1 MDNQDNSKNNDNQND
16 ENEEVI
22 PLTTTIIQEDTYPI
36 SDSESTTDVT
46 SLIDTNVIQDEEQ
59 GELNRNAC
67 LKESNLVQLRLRCS
81 LYEHI
86 EIIRV
91 IYGYSKQRSINQC
104 QFSIYDCI
112 QEGSSR
118 NILSCNGKQTCVINL
133 TKNEILST
141 TITTHGVPACS
152 DFNYVQVN
160 FGCVLDAKDI
170 CDSWKDEGTIIHL
183 SHTRTQGKQY
193 NECQC
198 KVRSSLSNGQVLLH
212 AREINRQFASLK
224 DLRSPKDS
232 NTDCRSTTYL
242 EISTDRSERKCMDNL
257 PSNGNALF
265 GSGSHNFTLNYV
277 RNDPLSELF
286 FYLELKASPVKSD
299 HYVQIICNWARR
311 TTTIRTTLPMTT
323 RKRKITTINM
333 SYGLKLSR
341 LDLIR
346 HPSIPENELNNHEI
360 DDDIDVSLINN
371 NDETDTTI
379 MNGENEVEEDEEK
392 HLTTNSIIQSLK
404 SKIKKIKTSTSIVIE
419 STTIDTHAISNNN
432 NDDDDEWS
440 RIMSMAGVNSL
451 SSSSSSEQFLSFNN
465 EPFINSVQASIF
477 SNEEKPGYKISKN
490 KFLIMCLLIIS
501 TVIFILLLYCFKL
514 KQSGFIRR
522 LKVNINI
529 ALLFC
534 CEASK
539 LLFSS
544 SNNTKSISSTSTNT
558 MTRHQQS
565 LSLQGGD
572 DHSSEYYM
580 NDTGNN
586 FHTSESIYD
595 YDGGGKSIYSID
607 DDDNQPQRSIYITQ
621 YDRHS
626 VGDTC

>member
-1 MDNQDNSKNNDNQND
+1 MDNQDNSINNDHQND
-16 ENEEVI
+16 ENEEMI
-22 PLTTTIIQEDTYPI
+22 PSMTTIIQGDTYPI

-46 SLIDTNVIQDEEQ
+46 SLIDTNVVQDEEQ
-59 GELNRNAC
+59 GELI
-67 LKESNLVQLRLRCS
+67 LQLRLRCS

-112 QEGSSR
+112 QEGSNH
-118 NILSCNGKQTCVINL
+118 NILSCNGKQTCLINL

-170 CDSWKDEGTIIHL
+170 CDSWKDEGTVIHL
-183 SHTRTQGKQY
+183 SHTRSQGKQY

-212 AREINRQFASLK
+212 AREINRQFANLK
-224 DLRSPKDS
+224 DLRSTKNS

-286 FYLELKASPVKSD
+286 FYFELKASPVKSD

-311 TTTIRTTLPMTT
+311 TTTMRTTLPMTT

-333 SYGLKLSR
+333 SHGLKLSR

-346 HPSIPENELNNHEI
+346 HPSISENELNNHEI
-360 DDDIDVSLINN
+360 DDDTDVSLINN
-371 NDETDTTI
+371 NDETETTV
-379 MNGENEVEEDEEK
+379 MNNENEVEEDEEK
-392 HLTTNSIIQSLK
+392 PLTTNSIIKSLK
-404 SKIKKIKTSTSIVIE
+404 SKTKKMITSTTILIE
-419 STTIDTHAISNNN
+419 STTIDTPPIFNNN
-432 NDDDDEWS
+432 NDDDEWS
-440 RIMSMAGVNSL
+440 RILSMAGVNSL
-451 SSSSSSEQFLSFNN
+451 SSSSEQFLSFNN
-465 EPFINSVQASIF
+465 ETFMNSIQASIL
-477 SNEEKPGYKISKN
+477 SNEEKSGYKISKK
-490 KFLIMCLLIIS
+490 KFLIMCLLMIS
-501 TVIFILLLYCFKL
+501 ITIFILLLYCLKL

-522 LKVNINI
+522 LKININI

-544 SNNTKSISSTSTNT
+544 SSNNPNSISSTSTNT
-558 MTRHQQS
+558 MTRRQQS

-572 DHSSEYYM
+572 YHSSEYYV

-586 FHTSESIYD
+586 FHTTESIYD

-607 DDDNQPQRSIYITQ
+607 DDQPQRSIYITQ
-621 YDRHS
+621 YDRYS
-626 VGDTC
+626 GGDTC

>member
-1 MDNQDNSKNNDNQND
+1 MDNQDNSINNDHHND

-22 PLTTTIIQEDTYPI
+22 PSMTAIGEGDTYPI
-36 SDSESTTDVT
+36 SDSESTTDVMP
-46 SLIDTNVIQDEEQ
+46 LIDTNVIQDEEQ
-59 GELNRNAC
+59 GELNQ
-67 LKESNLVQLRLRCS
+67 SNIVQLRLRCS

-118 NILSCNGKQTCVINL
+118 NILSCNGKQTCFINL
-133 TKNEILST
+133 TKNEIFST

-183 SHTRTQGKQY
+183 SHTRSKDKQY

-212 AREINRQFASLK
+212 AREINRQFANLE
-224 DLRSPKDS
+224 DLRSKKDS
-232 NTDCRSTTYL
+232 NTDCKSTTYL
-242 EISTDRSERKCMDNL
+242 EINTDRSERKCMDNL

-286 FYLELKASPVKSD
+286 FYFELKASPVKND

-311 TTTIRTTLPMTT
+311 TTTIRTTVPMTT

-333 SYGLKLSR
+333 SDGLKLSR

-346 HPSIPENELNNHEI
+346 HPLISENEINNHNI
-360 DDDIDVSLINN
+360 DEDIDISLIDN
-371 NDETDTTI
+371 NDETETTI
-379 MNGENEVEEDEEK
+379 MNNEYEVEEDEEK
-392 HLTTNSIIQSLK
+392 HLTTNSIIKQLK
-404 SKIKKIKTSTSIVIE
+404 SKIKKKIKTSTTILLDSK
-419 STTIDTHAISNNN
+419 TTGTPSISNHK

-440 RIMSMAGVNSL
+440 HILSMAGIDSL
-451 SSSSSSEQFLSFNN
+451 SSSSEQFFLFNN
-465 EPFINSVQASIF
+465 DTFINSAQASIL
-477 SNEEKPGYKISKN
+477 SNEENSRYKMSKN
-490 KFLIMCLLIIS
+490 KFLIICLLMIFTI
-501 TVIFILLLYCFKL
+501 IFILSLYCLKV

-522 LKVNINI
+522 LKININV

-544 SNNTKSISSTSTNT
+544 SNHTNSLSSTSTNT

-565 LSLQGGD
+565 LSVQIGD
-572 DHSSEYYM
+572 YRSSEYYT
-580 NDTGNN
+580 NDPGNN
-586 FHTSESIYD
+586 FHTTESIYD

-607 DDDNQPQRSIYITQ
+607 DYDDDQPQQSAYITQ
-621 YDRHS
+621 YDRYS
-626 VGDTC
+626 AGDTC